1 MQSKPP
7 TMQIAN
13 PRRIICVSAPD
24 SDVLSFLKASSFMI
38 QVRKRKLTDTP
49 DLTGTEPP
57 APHSDSSV
65 AGLSHALS
73 ISTSYYDATVPIW
86 IDEIRSLPEW
96 RTDYLSPAAG
106 EVLSALGAWIYVFR
120 APLTQDDVQAVRDT
134 LRAIREAV
142 DGQDGLGMWDGVSL
156 AVRLGRGET
165 GRVGEADEWDEWC
178 SAEGFEFV
186 DVGSQD
192 RPGTRNAFGE
202 KVGVERVREA
212 LEANDWD
219 GDDVG
224 AGLDLGLGDE
234 DGDEGD
240 WHSSFAAEEA
250 EMGFELAGMKAAI
263 GGGAD
268 DDGDDDDD
276 ADQAA
281 EVEELERMM
290 SKLQGIKDTAAGMP
304 EEQRKRFA
312 AKAVNDLM
320 KSP

>member
-7 TMQIAN
+7 AMEISS
-13 PRRIICVSAPD
+13 PRRIMCVTAPD
-24 SDVLSFLKASSFMI
+24 SDMLSFLK
-38 QVRKRKLTDTP
+38 
-49 DLTGTEPP
+49 DLTGTTPP

-73 ISTSYYDATVPIW
+73 ISTPYYSATVPIW
-86 IDEIRSLPEW
+86 IDEISSLSAW

-106 EVLSALGAWIYVFR
+106 EVLSALGAWVYVFR
-120 APLTQDDVQAVRDT
+120 APLSQEQAQTVRDT
-134 LRAIREAV
+134 MRAIRQVV
-142 DGQDGLGMWDGVSL
+142 DEQQDLGEWDGVSL

-165 GRVGEADEWDEWC
+165 GRVGEAEEWDEWC

-186 DVGSQD
+186 DVGVDD
-192 RPGTRNAFGE
+192 RPGKRNAFGE

-219 GDDVG
+219 GEDVG
-224 AGLDLGLGDE
+224 AGLDSALLGEE
-234 DGDEGD
+234 DGEDGNNDEGE
-240 WHSSFAAEEA
+240 WHTSFAAEEA
-250 EMGFELAGMKAAI
+250 EMGLELAGLKAAI
-263 GGGAD
+263 VGGAGD
-268 DDGDDDDD
+268 DDDDDD

-281 EVEELERMM
+281 QVEELERMM
-290 SKLQGIKDTAAGMP
+290 SKLQGVRDTAAGMP

>member
-1 MQSKPP
+1 
-7 TMQIAN
+7 MQISN
-13 PRRIICVSAPD
+13 PRRIMCVSAPD
-24 SDVLSFLKASSFMI
+24 SDVLSFLK
-38 QVRKRKLTDTP
+38 
-49 DLTGTEPP
+49 DLTGTTPP
-57 APHSDSSV
+57 AAHSDSSV

-73 ISTSYYDATVPIW
+73 ISTSYYKATVPIW
-86 IDEIRSLPEW
+86 IDEISSLPDW

-120 APLTQDDVQAVRDT
+120 APLTQDDMQTVRDT
-134 LRAIREAV
+134 MRAIREAV

-165 GRVGEADEWDEWC
+165 GRVGEADEWEEWC

-186 DVGSQD
+186 DVGTQD
-192 RPGTRNAFGE
+192 RPGTRNVFGE
-202 KVGVERVREA
+202 KVGMERVREA

-224 AGLDLGLGDE
+224 AGLGLGLGDE
-234 DGDEGD
+234 DGEDGDDEGD
-240 WHSSFAAEEA
+240 WHTSFAAEEEA

-268 DDGDDDDD
+268 DAGDDEDDD

-281 EVEELERMM
+281 QVEELERMM
-290 SKLQGIKDTAAGMP
+290 SKLKAIKDTAAGMP